1 VPTFTTDEEPLTLRS
16 LMTVTVSPLRR
27 SEQSAVS
34 VQEIHEQERAD
45 ALVAVGKRMIL
56 DDEIRL

>member
-1 VPTFTTDEEPLTLRS
+1 
-16 LMTVTVSPLRR
+16 MTVTVSPLRR